1 MSEFK
6 YEYGKSLQ
14 HWGKGKEAKD
24 HKYIDREWV
33 KGKWQYIYGKM
44 GGDAKA
50 TRDAAAEKA
59 QQDADKSSK
68 AYKTYVNNRYTNEQY
83 QKDLDARGY
92 SKDAPERS
100 KAQAESNIQKTYD
113 VVRKESISEK
123 LKKGNTKDT
132 QKDFDN
138 FRSSKSGENF
148 RYFDAKFTGDRARQK
163 RAQEAARQSAQSN
176 KDAKVAQLAYDKTL
190 LGKVEKGMNILKK
203 LLKRG

>member
-1 MSEFK
+1 MSETK
-6 YEYGKSLQ
+6 YVYSGTLQ
-14 HWGKGKEAKD
+14 HWGKGKEAES
-24 HKYIDREWV
+24 HKYTARQWV

-83 QKDLDARGY
+83 QKDLDDRGY

-100 KAQAESNIQKTYD
+100 KAQTEAAIQKTYD
-113 VVRKESISEK
+113 TVNNPADNLRRDKNKDV
-123 LKKGNTKDT
+123 KKQFND
-132 QKDFDN
+132 
-138 FRSSKSGENF
+138 FRSSPGATDF
-148 RYFDAKFTGDRARQK
+148 RYFDAKFTGDRSRQK